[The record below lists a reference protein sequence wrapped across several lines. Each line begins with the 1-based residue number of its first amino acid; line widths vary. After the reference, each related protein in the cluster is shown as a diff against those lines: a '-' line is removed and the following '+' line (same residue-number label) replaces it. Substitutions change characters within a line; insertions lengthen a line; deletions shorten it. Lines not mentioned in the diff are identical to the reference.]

1 MIFLFITVL
10 AWEIFSNKKKQKN
23 HSLIDE
29 DSSSANNKREVG
41 VYEYRIYT
49 LGFNMELIIMHRSF
63 NLLKFSSKRCSLPW
77 RCQLNEFALLQ
88 RHHGACTNLWL
99 IHLVIS
105 NCSML
110 SSTFAVRYTA
120 KLEDGT
126 IFEKKGFDGENPLQF
141 ITDEGQ
147 PNCNFFNLPFL
158 NHHNG
163 NLELS
168 ITSFCLYCL

>member
-1 MIFLFITVL
+1 
-10 AWEIFSNKKKQKN
+10 
-23 HSLIDE
+23 
-29 DSSSANNKREVG
+29 
-41 VYEYRIYT
+41 
-49 LGFNMELIIMHRSF
+49 
-63 NLLKFSSKRCSLPW
+63 
-77 RCQLNEFALLQ
+77 
-88 RHHGACTNLWL
+88 
-99 IHLVIS
+99 
-105 NCSML
+105 ML